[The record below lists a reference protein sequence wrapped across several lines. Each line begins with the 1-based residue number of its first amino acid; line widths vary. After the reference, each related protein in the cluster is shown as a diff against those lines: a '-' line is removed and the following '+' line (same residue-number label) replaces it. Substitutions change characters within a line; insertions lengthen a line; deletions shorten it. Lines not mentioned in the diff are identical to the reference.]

1 MSSAEDNS
9 LLCVESGTQC
19 SHRRLRDTC
28 DICVAKVSCP
38 HGKVPS
44 RSVTCGSGS
53 TCIHGRQRSQCVA
66 CGGKAICVHGRIRS
80 RCAECGGSG
89 LCEHGRRRYRCRMC
103 IEAKAAIEAAKGA
116 FNIRAHFLGED
127 GSAVAVMEDF
137 ERQDEPEPTRNE
149 VQDFAVSGGDADER
163 WGARRPNA
171 PADVSFDELGRSSS
185 RGERL
190 DEMENGSDDPE

>member
-1 MSSAEDNS
+1 
-9 LLCVESGTQC
+9 
-19 SHRRLRDTC
+19 
-28 DICVAKVSCP
+28 
-38 HGKVPS
+38 
-44 RSVTCGSGS
+44 
-53 TCIHGRQRSQCVA
+53 
-66 CGGKAICVHGRIRS
+66 
-80 RCAECGGSG
+80 
-89 LCEHGRRRYRCRMC
+89 MC

-171 PADVSFDELGRSSS
+171 PADAACDPPWSTRCFDAKKCMKHWLCSPKC
-185 RGERL
+185 
-190 DEMENGSDDPE
+190 MIHCVCQ